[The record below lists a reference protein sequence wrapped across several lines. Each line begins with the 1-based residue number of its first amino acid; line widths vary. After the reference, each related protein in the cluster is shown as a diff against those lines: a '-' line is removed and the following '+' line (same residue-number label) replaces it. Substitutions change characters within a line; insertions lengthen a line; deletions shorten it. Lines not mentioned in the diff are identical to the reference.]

1 MKPTRT
7 LGLESLAVQSFETV
21 DAANGCI
28 CDVAPCICTRAPDCT
43 AA

>member
-1 MKPTRT
+1 MKKHA
-7 LGLESLAVQSFETV
+7 LNVESLTVESFDPV
-21 DAANGCI
+21 DQPGGCI